1 MYFFYFDE
9 SGTRDTNVGS
19 LEKPKPHLYVLLAVG
34 MHEEQWLPFDTEIS
48 NLKLEYINEIGQ
60 RGFGALELSDCE
72 VKSRWLRIPDERI
85 KHSKFLSA
93 LSDFQITKLS
103 DLYFSQLAKR
113 KAIVIATVIDKRL
126 LHPHFTPEILHKKA
140 YEFVLERIQWHIKEY
155 DPGQNSLI
163 IMDDTNIQ
171 LNRAVAM
178 QHATFLRIGNR
189 NMKFTSIVENPF
201 FTRSELSNGVQ
212 LADLLSYNVYRAF
225 RNEDMMYSHFREMLP
240 YFQREKSDKVMD
252 GIVVWPENS
261 PLFGIARKEL
271 VHYWASTPPKEGA

>member
-9 SGTRDTNVGS
+9 SGTRDTDVGT

-48 NLKLEYINEIGQ
+48 NLKLEYINEIDQ
-60 RGFGALELSDCE
+60 RGFGSLELSDCE

-113 KAIVIATVIDKRL
+113 KAIVIAAVIDKRL
-126 LHPHFTPEILHKKA
+126 LHPHFTSEILHKKA
-140 YEFVLERIQWHIKEY
+140 YEFVLERIQRHIMEY
-155 DPGQNSLI
+155 DLNQNSLI

-178 QHATFLRIGNR
+178 KHATFLRVGNR
-189 NMKFTSIVENPF
+189 NMKFTSIVEYPF
-201 FTRSELSNGVQ
+201 FTRSELSNGIQ

-225 RNEDMMYSHFREMLP
+225 RNEDLTYSYFQQMLP
-240 YFQREKSDKVMD
+240 YFHKGKLSNILDGVKVWPDRSSLFGMAREKLGSY
-252 GIVVWPENS
+252 G
-261 PLFGIARKEL
+261 
-271 VHYWASTPPKEGA
+271 ASTLREEGA